1 MTVRILHVSQPV
13 DAGVAV
19 VLADL
24 VEHQSALGWEV
35 HVACPPVGW
44 LVDRLANSDVQVH
57 AWEASRTPGP
67 SSLSE
72 ARALRKLARRIAPDV
87 VHLHSAKAGLAG
99 RLALRG
105 SVPTVFQPHAWS
117 FHAAG
122 GSLHRATVLWE
133 RLAMRWTDLLIAV
146 SDDELAD
153 GARRGIR
160 ARHSRVVSNGV
171 DVRRFSPGDREQ
183 ARDGLGLSHGPLAL
197 CIGRLARQK
206 GQDLVIEA
214 WPRVRA
220 SVPGARLAIVGDGP
234 ERAALK
240 ISLPPG
246 VSLHPGVA
254 EPTPWFA
261 AADLVV
267 LPSRWEG
274 MALVPLEAMAS
285 ARSVVGFHVSGVAES
300 IGDAGATVPVEDV
313 EALAD
318 EIALRL
324 TDPALAA
331 QEGLRGRQRAVE
343 KFDRGRALA
352 DTTQATE
359 ELLGLSTSAISTGEL
374 RREDLDRRLGG

>member
-1 MTVRILHVSQPV
+1 VTVRILHVSQPV

-44 LVDRLANSDVQVH
+44 LVDRLAGSDVRVH
-57 AWEASRTPGP
+57 AWEASRSPGAA
-67 SSLSE
+67 SLSE
-72 ARALRKLARRIAPDV
+72 ARSLRRLARRIAPDV

-122 GSLHRATVLWE
+122 RPLHRATVLWE

-146 SDDELAD
+146 SDDELDD
-153 GARRGIR
+153 GVQLGIR
-160 ARHSRVVSNGV
+160 APHSQVVSNGV
-171 DVRRFSPGDREQ
+171 DVRQFTPGDREQ
-183 ARDGLGLSHGPLAL
+183 AREHLGLGHGHAPLAL

-206 GQDLVIEA
+206 GQDLALEA
-214 WPRVRA
+214 WPRVREL
-220 SVPGARLAIVGDGP
+220 VPGARLAIVGDGP

-240 ISLPPG
+240 SALPAG
-246 VSLHPGVA
+246 VSMHPGVP
-254 EPTPWFA
+254 EPRSWFA
-261 AADLVV
+261 AADVVV

-285 ARSVVGFHVSGVAES
+285 ARSVVGFQVSGVAES
-300 IGDAGATVPVEDV
+300 IGDAGETVPIEDV

-318 EIALRL
+318 AIARRL
-324 TDPALAA
+324 ADPALAER
-331 QEGLRGRQRAVE
+331 EGLRGRERAVE
-343 KFDRGRALA
+343 RFDRSRALA
-352 DTTQATE
+352 DTTRATE
-359 ELLGLSTSAISTGEL
+359 ELLGLDTSAVTTGEL
-374 RREDLDRRLGG
+374 NREDLERR